1 VSLDGNLRVFSLTDI
16 FQMLGMQRKSGML
29 TVEGPKD
36 TIAVGFLTGRVVS
49 VESSTHPLEN
59 RLGSLLVK
67 AGLLSEAQ
75 LAIVLETQ
83 KKRQDR
89 LGRLLVAERLVRPED
104 LREAFRIQVQRIVFG
119 AFRWTDGR
127 FRFSPQSAVD
137 HDEEFFAPI
146 TTEAILL
153 DAARTFDE
161 LPAAEQKISSN
172 ELVFRR
178 AGGAY
183 GTRLVTSGAAA
194 GEDTLVVAKR
204 EAETWKWIDGVRT
217 VGDIRERAFLPDLD
231 VLKGISDL
239 LDRGLIEEGHLR
251 ETPAAVALVP
261 RPHFPTGAVV
271 LWGLVAALGAF
282 SLSFLPRN
290 PANLFLRPVSENPP
304 VRDLFRASSQAR
316 LLAVGR
322 GVRVYYGTTGRYPRT
337 LVDLVAAGVLDE
349 GSLRDPYGRFY
360 RYILRPEDGKFA
372 LYGRTSTGQIDLDL
386 AHDGQLSPVSE
397 PHPGG
402 AARVSGT
409 EKPPGVQVVR

>member
-36 TIAVGFLTGRVVS
+36 TIAVGFVTGRVVS
-49 VESSTHPLEN
+49 VESSAHPLEN

-83 KKRQDR
+83 KKQHDR

-119 AFRWTDGR
+119 AFGWTDGR

-137 HDEEFFAPI
+137 HDEEFFTAIP
-146 TTEAILL
+146 TEAILL

-161 LPAAEQKISSN
+161 LPAAERKISSS

-183 GTRLVTSGAAA
+183 ALRLVTSGSASQ
-194 GEDTLVVAKR
+194 DTLVVAKR

-217 VGDIRERAFLPDLD
+217 VGEIRERAFLPDLD

-239 LDRGLIEEGHLR
+239 LDRGLIEEGHIR
-251 ETPAAVALVP
+251 ETPAAVAPVP

-271 LWGLVAALGAF
+271 LWLLVAALGAF

-290 PANLFLRPVSENPP
+290 PANLFLQPVSENPP
-304 VRDLFRASSQAR
+304 IRDLFRASSQAR

-337 LVDLVAAGVLDE
+337 LVDLVAAGILE
-349 GSLRDPYGRFY
+349 ESSLKDPYGRFY

-386 AHDGQLSPVSE
+386 AHEGQLSPVSE

-402 AARVSGT
+402 VSPVSGT